1 MMQLQE
7 KLAFGDDRALVHR
20 SEADFLDHLQRA
32 GRPFSNA
39 SFKERT
45 RPVSK
50 LHAVSIGGLTISAVA
65 GTGIRLTSQPTRQ
78 LALIV
83 PLASEGYFI
92 QGRKTYAVRPGNQV
106 ISICYS
112 SPLTVDYERFSN
124 VNISPDPVQFEAELN
139 LLDPGLRN
147 PEAARADAGTIVSEG
162 AIRGIDYH
170 GVLRSMISMVD
181 SASCNDGLLE
191 RIGLES
197 LLTRLFAEVFLAQL
211 GRAVARAAPGSRT
224 DVKALDIICD
234 HIAANVGKPLTIPQ
248 MEKLSGLSS
257 RSVAYAFRSR
267 FNCTPHEWQRNFL
280 LDVAHRRL
288 ALGEASMAAIAADL
302 GFSSLQRFRFYYQ
315 QRFGDAPRDRPS

>member
-1 MMQLQE
+1 MMQLQD

-39 SFKERT
+39 SFKQRT
-45 RPVSK
+45 RPFSK
-50 LHAVSIGGLTISAVA
+50 LHAVTIGGLTISAVA
-65 GTGIRLTSQPTRQ
+65 GTGIHLTSQPTRQ

-83 PLASEGYFI
+83 PLASEGTFI
-92 QGRKTYAVRPGNQV
+92 QGRNTYAIRPGNQ
-106 ISICYS
+106 IITICYS
-112 SPLTVDYERFSN
+112 SPVTVDYERYSN
-124 VNISPDPVQFEAELN
+124 FNINPDPSLLEAELN

-147 PEAARADAGTIVSEG
+147 QEVARADAGTIVSEG

-170 GVLRSMISMVD
+170 ALLRNMISMVD
-181 SASCNDGLLE
+181 SASCNAGHLE

-211 GRAVARAAPGSRT
+211 GRTVPRAAPGSRT
-224 DVKALDIICD
+224 NVKALDVICD
-234 HIAANVGKPLTIPQ
+234 HIAAHVGKPLTIPQ

-267 FNCTPHEWQRNFL
+267 FNCTPQEWQRNFL

-288 ALGEASMAAIAADL
+288 ASGEASMAAIAADL
-302 GFSSLQRFRFYYQ
+302 GFSSLQRFRFHYQ
-315 QRFGDAPRDRPS
+315 QRFGDAPRDRAS